1 MGQHVAFF
9 GFQLWKNGIFAII
22 LGWWVSFYF
31 VVLFYKVKE
40 QMFLHFRS
48 EHGDRFPWGQ
58 PIWSDEA
65 SLVTW
70 LQNTYQITVHSVSK
84 GFWFLSRNIFI
95 CSTFQCFHYTFSANV
110 CMSSTSLSKRLDS
123 LRVHQTLTKDNKDTF
138 KLTRWHSKKIRSSR
152 EKKSTFKES
161 ALRSFSC
168 LRARVIS
175 NQNLTHGRLC
185 SHSVPLL
192 GSNFR
197 KWSTAML

>member
-1 MGQHVAFF
+1 MSVDRKNISVCAGHRRLALMNGLIRCFKRLFVKMGQHVAFF

-95 CSTFQCFHYTFSANV
+95 CSTFQCFHYFFFCKPMYVQYFFIWTVWF
-110 CMSSTSLSKRLDS
+110 
-123 LRVHQTLTKDNKDTF
+123 F
-138 KLTRWHSKKIRSSR
+138 KS
-152 EKKSTFKES
+152 
-161 ALRSFSC
+161 
-168 LRARVIS
+168 
-175 NQNLTHGRLC
+175 
-185 SHSVPLL
+185 PLN
-192 GSNFR
+192 SDQR
-197 KWSTAML
+197 